1 MTLNILVSCRF
12 FCFFGKIAKRVF
24 GEYDM
29 TYDTVLNF
37 PRLFNAT
44 VIILEEAS
52 IRIFCSL
59 FSLSFSPFFYRTSN
73 CFPTVFSFLN
83 VF

>member
-59 FSLSFSPFFYRTSN
+59 FLFFELQTVFQPFFR
-73 CFPTVFSFLN
+73 F
-83 VF
+83 